1 MEMFDRSNVVRAIM
15 RNLKDVRKIE
25 DIRTYDDKVSFQLN
39 GETYFVAGVYPRL
52 QVVRR
57 GAYDHEMANQLN
69 EVYKRKNK
77 TPNNETPLRLARLSK
92 PMTIT
97 QLANELDV
105 DVGNLSRIERGMQV
119 PSMELAERIAA
130 YFDNTITAIQI
141 CHPNYKEKSN
151 A

>member
-1 MEMFDRSNVVRAIM
+1 MEMFDRSNVIRAIM

-25 DIRTYDDKVSFQLN
+25 DIRTYDDKVSFRLN
-39 GETYFVAGVYPRL
+39 GETYFVTGTFPQL

-57 GAYDHEMANQLN
+57 GAYDQEMANQLN
-69 EVYKRKNK
+69 EVYKRKSK
-77 TPNNETPLRLARLSK
+77 TPNNETPLRIARLSK
-92 PMTIT
+92 SMTMT

-105 DVGNLSRIERGMQV
+105 DVGNLSRIERGIQV

-130 YFDNTITAIQI
+130 FFDNTITAIQI

-151 A
+151 D